1 MNDEIP
7 NSTNKFK
14 RVKYIKAYIK
24 KRRVRLS
31 ILTILLIWYAFCL
44 PNQLFDEPTSTV
56 ILSKEDELLG
66 AKIATDEQWRFPVNH
81 QIPAKF
87 KTCLIQ
93 FEDEHFYQHP
103 GFNPISILKALK
115 DNIQKGRVVRGG
127 STITQQVI
135 RLSRNNPDRT
145 YWEKIKEIILATRL
159 EFRASKEEII
169 SFWANYAPYGG
180 NVVGLEAA
188 SWRYFNSNAHN
199 LSWAESATL
208 AVLPNAPN
216 LIYPGKN
223 QEKLLAKRNR
233 LLKKLADNN
242 IIDSLT
248 FHLAIQEKLP
258 PRAYPI
264 PQIAPHL
271 LQKIAQYKK
280 GERVE
285 TSIDYHLQL
294 QANQIVR
301 THYNRLKQNEIY
313 NIAVLV
319 LDVKTRKIM
328 AYVGNSP
335 TTAEHQ
341 KDVDIIDKPRS
352 TGSILKPFLYSAM
365 LDNGDILPETL
376 IPDIP
381 MQIGTYKPENFNQD
395 YAGAIPAKKALSRSL
410 NIPAVKMLQEFGVE
424 KFHTDLKK
432 MKFTNINRSANDYGL
447 SLILGGAESN
457 LWDLCKNY
465 AAFSSTINHYDETLG
480 YFTNEFCEPSF
491 FKNDTIDF
499 GVKTTE
505 KNIFNAASMY
515 QTFQSLKEVNRPG
528 TNQNWQYF
536 DSSNEIAWKTGTS
549 FGFRDAW
556 AVGTTRDVVVGVWV
570 GNADGEGRPGLV
582 GAQAAAPI
590 LFDIFDKLPTS
601 QWFTAPFNEMEQIKV
616 CAKSGH
622 RATHICDEV
631 KEIDV
636 SITGLR
642 SKPCPYHQ
650 LVHLDKTASFLVNT
664 SCESAAD
671 ITQKSWFVLPPL
683 LEHYYQG
690 KNPLY
695 KKLPKYKSA
704 CVNTL
709 TKRMEFIYPKI
720 KNKSTSLKILIS
732 KKMM

>member
-1 MNDEIP
+1 M
-7 NSTNKFK
+7 
-14 RVKYIKAYIK
+14 KYIKAYIK

-264 PQIAPHL
+264 PQTAPHL

-294 QANQIVR
+294 QANQIVK

-341 KDVDIIDKPRS
+341 KR
-352 TGSILKPFLYSAM
+352 
-365 LDNGDILPETL
+365 
-376 IPDIP
+376 
-381 MQIGTYKPENFNQD
+381 
-395 YAGAIPAKKALSRSL
+395 
-410 NIPAVKMLQEFGVE
+410 
-424 KFHTDLKK
+424 
-432 MKFTNINRSANDYGL
+432 
-447 SLILGGAESN
+447 
-457 LWDLCKNY
+457 C
-465 AAFSSTINHYDETLG
+465 G
-480 YFTNEFCEPSF
+480 Y
-491 FKNDTIDF
+491 
-499 GVKTTE
+499 
-505 KNIFNAASMY
+505 Y
-515 QTFQSLKEVNRPG
+515 
-528 TNQNWQYF
+528 
-536 DSSNEIAWKTGTS
+536 
-549 FGFRDAW
+549 
-556 AVGTTRDVVVGVWV
+556 
-570 GNADGEGRPGLV
+570 
-582 GAQAAAPI
+582 
-590 LFDIFDKLPTS
+590 
-601 QWFTAPFNEMEQIKV
+601 
-616 CAKSGH
+616 
-622 RATHICDEV
+622 
-631 KEIDV
+631 
-636 SITGLR
+636 
-642 SKPCPYHQ
+642 
-650 LVHLDKTASFLVNT
+650 
-664 SCESAAD
+664 
-671 ITQKSWFVLPPL
+671 
-683 LEHYYQG
+683 
-690 KNPLY
+690 
-695 KKLPKYKSA
+695 
-704 CVNTL
+704 
-709 TKRMEFIYPKI
+709 
-720 KNKSTSLKILIS
+720 
-732 KKMM
+732 